1 MVSYPTFYEGARYG
15 LQPQYDEK
23 SASMSPFVG
32 YNLPASAFG
41 FPTNPQTANQI
52 DAVSKKISTGAK
64 TIEVSGVSI
73 GGGPAMDL
81 IDNIPRQ
88 QFKEIARLKKLA
100 GVDLTF
106 HGPLVEPTGVSRQ
119 GWEESQRKHVERQMF
134 SAVDRAADL
143 GKNTVVTFHASN
155 GLPEPETYEYVDGK
169 PVLKEVFVVDER
181 NGRFQQIGLPKKDF
195 LTGETLNPYQEVEKQ
210 NEESWFKQLQG
221 VAFHANQ
228 GQEVINRALSGRE
241 FSNLPGIAGM
251 QKMKESE
258 PIDKDKLAKIYKS
271 YLDGD
276 EKKMKEVIQNEG
288 FNKDLI
294 GTMQDIAHG
303 DIYLRDAYGDL
314 RNLYNAAYDAAQR
327 DKNSK
332 IDERRAQAQD
342 TLKKLDRFKEEIAPI
357 VEDIKDPSKIEK
369 FGQEIVRGVNVLRS
383 IAPPRTLT
391 SLKEFALDK
400 ASDTFG
406 NVAFDAYRKFG
417 GDAPI
422 ISIENPPVG
431 MGLSSG
437 EDLRS
442 LVEASH
448 NKFIAR
454 AKAEGMS
461 ESKAREE
468 AEKLIGVTW
477 DVGHINMMRKHG
489 AQDKDILKQTEKV
502 APFVKHIH
510 LSDNFGLEHTEL
522 PMGMGNVP
530 IKEHEALL
538 KKQFGEKFS
547 KIKQIVETGA
557 WFRNFNNVTPFA
569 ETLEA
574 FGSGMSGI
582 YPMKMAATWN
592 AARGGTSPY
601 FTGYGRMLPDIN
613 FSTYGA
619 GFSSLPA
626 ELGGQV
632 AGTRN
637 RLSGAP
643 ME

>member
-1 MVSYPTFYEGARYG
+1 
-15 LQPQYDEK
+15 
-23 SASMSPFVG
+23 
-32 YNLPASAFG
+32 
-41 FPTNPQTANQI
+41 
-52 DAVSKKISTGAK
+52 
-64 TIEVSGVSI
+64 
-73 GGGPAMDL
+73 
-81 IDNIPRQ
+81 
-88 QFKEIARLKKLA
+88 
-100 GVDLTF
+100 
-106 HGPLVEPTGVSRQ
+106 
-119 GWEESQRKHVERQMF
+119 
-134 SAVDRAADL
+134 
-143 GKNTVVTFHASN
+143 
-155 GLPEPETYEYVDGK
+155 
-169 PVLKEVFVVDER
+169 
-181 NGRFQQIGLPKKDF
+181 
-195 LTGETLNPYQEVEKQ
+195 
-210 NEESWFKQLQG
+210 
-221 VAFHANQ
+221 
-228 GQEVINRALSGRE
+228 
-241 FSNLPGIAGM
+241 
-251 QKMKESE
+251 
-258 PIDKDKLAKIYKS
+258 
-271 YLDGD
+271 
-276 EKKMKEVIQNEG
+276 
-288 FNKDLI
+288 
-294 GTMQDIAHG
+294 
-303 DIYLRDAYGDL
+303 
-314 RNLYNAAYDAAQR
+314 
-327 DKNSK
+327 
-332 IDERRAQAQD
+332 
-342 TLKKLDRFKEEIAPI
+342 
-357 VEDIKDPSKIEK
+357 
-369 FGQEIVRGVNVLRS
+369 
-383 IAPPRTLT
+383 
-391 SLKEFALDK
+391 
-400 ASDTFG
+400 
-406 NVAFDAYRKFG
+406 
-417 GDAPI
+417 
-422 ISIENPPVG
+422 

-437 EDLRS
+437 EDLRD
-442 LVEASH
+442 LVKASH

-489 AQDKDILKQTEKV
+489 AQDRDILKQTEKV

-582 YPMKMAATWN
+582 YPMKMASTWN
-592 AARGGTSPY
+592 ATRGGTSPY

>member
-15 LQPQYDEK
+15 LEPKYEK
-23 SASMSPFVG
+23 NSGSMSPFLG

-81 IDNIPRQ
+81 IDNIPKQ

-155 GLPEPETYEYVDGK
+155 GLPEPETYEYVNGK

-195 LTGETLNPYQEVEKQ
+195 LTGETLTPYEEVKKQ
-210 NEESWFKQLQG
+210 NKESWFKQLQG
-221 VAFHANQ
+221 VSFHANQ
-228 GQEVINRALSGRE
+228 GADVVERALGGRE
-241 FSNLPGIAGM
+241 LRDPQAQLQLQNL
-251 QKMKESE
+251 KEE
-258 PIDKDKLAKIYKS
+258 VDKEKLVAIYKD
-271 YLDGD
+271 YLAGN
-276 EKKMKEVIQNEG
+276 EKKITEALP
-288 FNKDLI
+288 NKDFGESLI
-294 GTMQDIAHG
+294 STMQEIAHG
-303 DIYLRDAYGDL
+303 DIYLRDAYGEL
-314 RNLYNAAYDAAQR
+314 RNLYNVAYDAAQR
-327 DKNSK
+327 DKDNKDSEISSNAK
-332 IDERRAQAQD
+332 EAI
-342 TLKKLDRFKEEIAPI
+342 KKLDRFKQEMAPHLKDI
-357 VEDIKDPSKIEK
+357 EDPTKIEA
-369 FGQEIVRGVNVLRS
+369 FGREIVRGVNILRS
-383 IAPPRTLT
+383 ITPPRTLT
-391 SLKEFALDK
+391 PLRDFALDK

-406 NVAFDAYRKFG
+406 NVAFDAYKKYKG
-417 GDAPI
+417 EAPI

-431 MGLSSG
+431 MGMSSG
-437 EDLRS
+437 NDLRD
-442 LVEASH
+442 LVKASH
-448 NKFIAR
+448 DKFIAR
-454 AKAEGMS
+454 ATKEGMS
-461 ESKAREE
+461 ESAAREQ

-489 AQDKDILKQTEKV
+489 AQDKQILEQTEKV

-530 IKEHEALL
+530 IKEHEEIL
-538 KKQFGEKFS
+538 KKQFDKKF
-547 KIKQIVETGA
+547 KDIKQIVETGA

-574 FGSGMSGI
+574 FGSGVSGL
-582 YPMKMAATWN
+582 YPMKMAASWN
-592 AARGGTSPY
+592 ATRGGTSPY
-601 FTGYGRMLPDIN
+601 FTGYGRMLPDVN

-632 AGTRN
+632 AGSRN